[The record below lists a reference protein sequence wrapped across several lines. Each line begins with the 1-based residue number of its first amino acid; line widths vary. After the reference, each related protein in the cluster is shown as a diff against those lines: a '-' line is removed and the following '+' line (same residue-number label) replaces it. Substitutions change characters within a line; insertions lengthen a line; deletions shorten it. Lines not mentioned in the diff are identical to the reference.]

1 MVRQADLDRIR
12 RHLDTLP
19 MVQRAVFLLC
29 RIDGLDF
36 DQIAWRLGIDRDA
49 VERHLGRAITVI
61 AFGPR
66 EETRSD
72 DDPARI

>member
-1 MVRQADLDRIR
+1 MVRQADLDRICR
-12 RHLDTLP
+12 RLDTLP

-29 RIDGLDF
+29 WIDGLDF

-66 EETRSD
+66 EGDEER
-72 DDPARI
+72 R